1 MSLPEFLF
9 IPSQSFLQGNGFIL
23 QTTAP
28 FAVGKLYLCDNEED
42 IELMES
48 KVGNKPLE
56 KMEGYSIFITHFS
69 NLIESKISSDN
80 VLKDMLN
87 YYLSEKITP
96 KLGKFKKYKE

>member
-1 MSLPEFLF
+1 MMLPEYLF

-23 QTTAP
+23 QTNPP
-28 FAVGKLYLCDNEED
+28 FAIGKLYLCENQDD
-42 IELMES
+42 IETMKS

-56 KMEGYSIFITHFS
+56 KLEGYSIFITHFT
-69 NLIESKISSDN
+69 NLTAPQISSDN

-87 YYLSEKITP
+87 YYLSEKINP